1 MKLSKQFLSVL
12 IFATT
17 IPQFANAAEVQLD
30 KIEAVVNNELVLA
43 SDMKN
48 MKRDL
53 IARYKENGEALPNQG
68 NIDKQILDKLI
79 SDKLQLQIAER
90 IGLRLSDAQIDQTIE
105 EMAKEKGQSLS
116 EMRSDI
122 AAAGINYKAFVNNIR
137 DELTINEVRQVQVR
151 RRINI
156 SDQEVQQVIDRINE
170 AGQQSTELKFAHILL
185 KVSDDASAETKLA
198 IDEKAQQLAQQIENG
213 ADIKQLALTNS
224 EGPKALEGGDWGW
237 RKMDDIPSLF
247 AENLTESNKQGDI
260 IGPFHSRLGIH
271 IIQILDKKGGENI
284 MTEEVNARHILV
296 KPTIIMSDEKAK
308 TLLEK
313 LRQEIVDG
321 TKTFDELAKQ
331 YSQDPGSAVKGGELG
346 WADPNMYVPEFR
358 DLAKSQPI
366 GEISQPFHTMHGWH
380 LLQVIDKRE
389 SDTTESATKQ
399 KAYSMIFRQRFP
411 AEAYAWLNEIRQE
424 AYIKINNPDYIIEEE

>member
-30 KIEAVVNNELVLA
+30 KIEAVVNNELVLT

-53 IARYKENGEALPNQG
+53 IARYKENGEALPDKG

-122 AAAGINYKAFVNNIR
+122 TAAGINYKAFVNNIR
-137 DELTINEVRQVQVR
+137 DELTINEVRQIQVR

-170 AGQQSTELKFAHILL
+170 AGEQSTELKFAHILL
-185 KVSDDASAETKLA
+185 KVSDDASAEKKLA

-237 RKMDDIPSLF
+237 RKLDDIPSLF

-260 IGPFHSRLGIH
+260 IGPFHSRLGVH

-308 TLLEK
+308 GLLEK

-389 SDTTESATKQ
+389 SDTTKSATKQ